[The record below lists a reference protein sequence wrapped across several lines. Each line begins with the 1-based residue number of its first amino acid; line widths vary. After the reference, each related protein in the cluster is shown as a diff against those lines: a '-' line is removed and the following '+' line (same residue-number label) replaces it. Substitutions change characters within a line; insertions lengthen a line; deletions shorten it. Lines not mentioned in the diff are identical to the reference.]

1 MIDRQQFESLLLLA
15 GILIFLLG
23 AFLAWLLL
31 PWFSG
36 GQLIVLAVSLLVLVL
51 WTGFQ
56 FASFLQTYVFGV
68 RRLAEETELIRVANH
83 KHRIRIEGPAD
94 IRHLAEAINAFADRF
109 QTLLDNEANQIQQAR
124 AGLEEEKNRLLALM
138 SELAEGVLVC
148 NLEGQIL
155 LYNNQA
161 KLLLGQERTNGASSS
176 QVGGFVGL
184 GRSVFGLID
193 RKSITHALEELR
205 YRYEKKNTHL
215 VSQFVTTVTNG
226 RLIRTRM
233 APTLDQQANFTGFLL
248 TLEDITRRLET
259 SIRRDAL
266 LQALT
271 EGTRASLANIRAAIE
286 TIEAYPDMDPGRL
299 SQFRQVIRQEAQ
311 ALTDQLNQTMTNYAA
326 DLKSHWQL
334 EQMSGSNLI
343 WAIQHRL
350 EDKLKIK
357 TAIEFEEDDLWLNVD
372 SYAIV
377 QAISN
382 LVNQLK
388 ADFSLD
394 QVSFRL
400 KRTGQVVALDVIWAG
415 PPIAPELLWSWQNQ
429 PLASADVFSLTLNE
443 VAERHGGE
451 VWCQADRASGTAY
464 LRLLLP
470 ATQPKPTWSVT
481 VTQGSRPEYYDFDL
495 FHQPGQ
501 KPHLDDRPLL
511 ELSYTV
517 FDTET
522 TGLNPSAGDEIISIG
537 AVRLVNGR
545 LLRQEVFDQ
554 LINPNRPIP
563 QTSINI
569 HGISPAMLQ
578 DQPAIEQ
585 VLPQFHRFIEDTV
598 LIAHN
603 AAFDMRMLQLKEAR
617 AGVKFANPILDTL
630 LLAAVVHPQQEG
642 YSLEAVAHR
651 LGVNIIGRHT
661 SLGDAIVTGEI
672 FLRLVPLLTEK
683 GIVTLRQ
690 ARSAAEKTY
699 YARLTY

>member
-1 MIDRQQFESLLLLA
+1 MIDRQQVESLLLLA

-36 GQLIVLAVSLLVLVL
+36 GQLIVLAVSLLVLML
-51 WTGFQ
+51 WVGFQ
-56 FASFLQTYVFGV
+56 FVSFLQTYVFGV
-68 RRLAEETELIRVANH
+68 RRLAEETELIRVANPR
-83 KHRIRIEGPAD
+83 HRIRIDGPAD
-94 IRHLAEAINAFADRF
+94 IHHLAEAINAFADRF
-109 QTLLDNEANQIQQAR
+109 QNLLDNEANQIQQAR

-161 KLLLGQERTNGASSS
+161 KLLLGQERTNGASGN
-176 QVGGFVGL
+176 QAGGFVGL

-193 RKSITHALEELR
+193 RKSITHALEDLR
-205 YRYEKKNTHL
+205 YRSEKKNPNL
-215 VSQFVTTVTNG
+215 VSQFVTTATNG

-233 APTLDQQANFTGFLL
+233 APVRDQQANFSGFLL

-266 LQALT
+266 LQSLT

-286 TIEAYPDMDPGRL
+286 TIEAYPNMDPGRL

-311 ALTDQLNQTMTNYAA
+311 TLTDQLNQTMTDYAA
-326 DLKSHWQL
+326 DLKSQWQL
-334 EQMSGSNLI
+334 EQMSGGDLL

-350 EDKLKIK
+350 EDKVGIK
-357 TAIEFEEDDLWLNVD
+357 TDIEFEEDDLWLNVD
-372 SYAIV
+372 SYTIV
-377 QAISN
+377 QAITN
-382 LVNQLK
+382 LVSQLK
-388 ADFSLD
+388 ADFGVE
-394 QVSFRL
+394 QISFRL
-400 KRTGQVVALDVIWAG
+400 RRTGRVAALDVIWAG
-415 PPIAPELLWSWQNQ
+415 APIDTELLWSWQNQ
-429 PLASADVFSLTLNE
+429 PLGAGDVFFLTLNE

-451 VWCQADRASGTAY
+451 VWCQADRASDTAY

-470 ATQPKPTWSVT
+470 TTQPKPTWRVA

-495 FHQPGQ
+495 FHQPDQ
-501 KPHLDDRPLL
+501 KSHLDDQPLSA
-511 ELSYTV
+511 LSYTV

-569 HGISPAMLQ
+569 HGIVPAMLK
-578 DQPAIEQ
+578 DQPTIEQ
-585 VLPQFHRFIEDTV
+585 VLPQFHHFIEDTV

-617 AGVKFANPILDTL
+617 AGVKFANPVLDTL
-630 LLAAVVHPQQEG
+630 LLAVVVHPQQEG
-642 YSLEAVAHR
+642 YSLEAVAQR

-672 FLRLVPLLTEK
+672 FLKLVPLLTEK